1 MGVVELDDR
10 RLFLPMN
17 REDLRRRGWDRA
29 DVILITGD
37 AYVDHPSFGVA
48 MMGRWLE
55 KLGHRVAIL
64 AQPDWRSVDAFRSL
78 GPPRLFWGI
87 TSGCIDSRLNDY
99 ASMGNRR
106 QADVYSPG
114 GATDLRP
121 ARPLL
126 TYAARAREAY
136 PQVPI
141 ILGGLEA
148 SLRRL
153 VHYDYISD
161 KLMRSVLAD
170 AKADLLIH
178 GMGELA
184 AAEIARRLDQGVPIS
199 GMTDIAGTAYMATRD
214 MPVPADAVR
223 LPSLTEQTQNKDLVM
238 AAYEQYQR
246 LAVPDCG
253 LRIDDCGL
261 GTTREANPQSAIR
274 NPQLTSSGRPV
285 VQDQDPGTIVVMP
298 PARPLTCAE
307 LDALYDLPFTR
318 QWHPQYTSAGGIA
331 ALEPVEFSITTHRG
345 CYGGCSFCSIY
356 FHQGKEITSRSIES
370 LLAEADKLSKS
381 PRFRGTISDIGGPTA
396 NMYGTSCKAE
406 QACSRPSC
414 VFPSPCPNLNLDLG
428 PLMEMMEAFVRWK
441 DGGEGLCRGRPARD
455 PKAGRLRHVAAKM
468 AATRRNV
475 YVASGIRHDLVVHSK
490 EYLDL
495 LVRHFVGGHL
505 KVAPE
510 HYCGQVLRL
519 MGKPPFELF
528 EEFESEFDAAC
539 RRAGREYYLVP
550 YFISAH
556 PGCTLEHAVQLTEYL
571 VSRSWQ
577 PRQVQDFVPVPLT
590 ASTAMY
596 VAGQACP
603 EASRREARGHKIHVP
618 SGRREKRLQAALLQY
633 YRQPNAKLIAEHL
646 QSSGH
651 EDLLKDLH
659 RRWSQGRR
667 RGEK

>member
-1 MGVVELDDR
+1 VESDDR
-10 RLFLPMN
+10 RLFLPTH
-17 REDLRRRGWDRA
+17 REDMLRCGWDRP
-29 DVILITGD
+29 DVILVTGD
-37 AYVDHPSFGVA
+37 AYVDHPAFGVA
-48 MMGRWLE
+48 MIGRWLQ
-55 KLGHRVAIL
+55 KLGYRVAIL

-126 TYAARAREAY
+126 AYAARARQAY
-136 PQVPI
+136 PQTPV

-161 KLMRSVLAD
+161 KLMRSVLTD
-170 AKADLLIH
+170 AKADLLVH

-184 AAEIARRLDQGVPIS
+184 VTEIARRLDRGEPIS
-199 GMTDIAGTAYMATRD
+199 RLIDISGTAYMATRD
-214 MPVPADAVR
+214 APVPTEAVR
-223 LPSLTEQTQNKDLVM
+223 LPSLTEQSQDKHLVM
-238 AAYEQYQR
+238 AAHEQYQR
-246 LAVPDCG
+246 VCSVPVRAYEITPYG
-253 LRIDDCGL
+253 V
-261 GTTREANPQSAIR
+261 TTNALEAAARS
-274 NPQLTSSGRPV
+274 QLVERARPV
-285 VQDQDPGTIVVMP
+285 VQDQDPGTLVVMP
-298 PARPLTCAE
+298 PARPLTCSE
-307 LDALYDLPFTR
+307 LDVLYDLPFTR
-318 QWHPQYTSAGGIA
+318 RWHPQYDGAGGIA

-356 FHQGKEITSRSIES
+356 FHQGKEITSRSVAS
-370 LLAEADKLSKS
+370 LLAEADRLSRS
-381 PRFRGTISDIGGPTA
+381 PRFRGTISDLGGPTA
-396 NMYGTSCKAE
+396 NMYGTNCRAE
-406 QACSRPSC
+406 PMCTRASC
-414 VFPSPCPNLNLDLG
+414 VFPAPCRNLGSDLG
-428 PLMEMMEAFVRWK
+428 SLLEMMEAFVRWQ
-441 DGGEGLCRGRPARD
+441 GGSRG
-455 PKAGRLRHVAAKM
+455 KRH
-468 AATRRNV
+468 V
-475 YVASGIRHDLVVHSK
+475 YVASGIRHDLALHHK

-510 HYCGQVLRL
+510 HYCDDVLHS
-519 MGKPPFELF
+519 MGKPSFELF
-528 EEFESEFDAAC
+528 EEFENEFAAAC

-556 PGCTLEHAVQLTEYL
+556 PGCTLEHAVKLTEYL

-590 ASTAMY
+590 SSTAMY
-596 VAGQACP
+596 VAGQD
-603 EASRREARGHKIHVP
+603 ARGRAIHIP

-633 YRQPNAKLIAEHL
+633 YREPNARLLTEYL
-646 QSSGH
+646 QTSGH
-651 EDLLKDLH
+651 QDLLNTL
-659 RRWSQGRR
+659 RRKWSGNRR
-667 RGEK
+667 RPKR

>member
-1 MGVVELDDR
+1 MS
-10 RLFLPMN
+10 
-17 REDLRRRGWDRA
+17 REDMSRRGWEQA

-48 MMGRWLE
+48 LIGRWLE
-55 KLGHRVAIL
+55 KLGFRVAIL
-64 AQPDWRSVDAFRSL
+64 PQPDGRSAEPFRSL
-78 GPPRLFWGI
+78 GPPRLFWGV

-99 ASMGNRR
+99 ASLGNRR

-114 GATDLRP
+114 GATNLRP

-136 PQVPI
+136 PHVPI

-170 AKADLLIH
+170 AKADLLVH
-178 GMGELA
+178 SMGELA
-184 AAEIARRLDQGVPIS
+184 VAEIARRLDQGESIR
-199 GMTDIAGTAYMATRD
+199 GMTNIVGTAYMATRD
-214 MPVPADAVR
+214 TPILPDAVR
-223 LPSLTEQTQNKDLVM
+223 LPSLAEQIGNKDLAR
-238 AAYEQYQR
+238 AAQEQYQR
-246 LAVPDCG
+246 LAAP
-253 LRIDDCGL
+253 
-261 GTTREANPQSAIR
+261 T
-274 NPQLTSSGRPV
+274 GRPV
-285 VQDQDPGTIVVMP
+285 VQDQDPGTLVVMP
-298 PARPLTCAE
+298 PARPLTSAE

-318 QWHPQYTSAGGIA
+318 QEHPRYTNAGGIA
-331 ALEPVEFSITTHRG
+331 ALEPIEFSITTHRG

-370 LLAEADKLSKS
+370 LLAEADRLGTS

-396 NMYGTSCKAE
+396 NMYGTACAAE
-406 QACSRPSC
+406 QTCARPSC
-414 VFPSPCPNLNLDLG
+414 VFPAPCRNLRLDFE
-428 PLMEMMEAFVRWK
+428 PLMEMMEAFIRWK
-441 DGGEGLCRGRPARD
+441 GNARS
-455 PKAGRLRHVAAKM
+455 K
-468 AATRRNV
+468 RNV
-475 YVASGIRHDLVVHSK
+475 YVASGIRHDLALHSQ

-510 HYCGQVLRL
+510 HYCDEVLRL
-519 MGKPPFELF
+519 MGKPPFALF
-528 EEFESEFDAAC
+528 EEFESRFEAAC

-556 PGCTLEHAVQLTEYL
+556 PGCTPKHAVQLTEYL

-596 VAGQACP
+596 VAG
-603 EASRREARGHKIHVP
+603 REARGRPIHVP

-633 YRQPNAKLIAEHL
+633 YRRPNAKLITEYL
-646 QSSGH
+646 RSSGNQ
-651 EDLLKDLH
+651 ELLRNLH
-659 RRWSQGRR
+659 RIWSGNHRRGRR
-667 RGEK
+667 

>member
-1 MGVVELDDR
+1 
-10 RLFLPMN
+10 MN

-29 DVILITGD
+29 DVILVTGD

-48 MMGRWLE
+48 LIGRWLE
-55 KLGHRVAIL
+55 KLGYRVALL
-64 AQPDWRSVDAFRSL
+64 AQPDWRSVEAFRSL
-78 GPPRLFWGI
+78 GAPRLFWGI

-99 ASMGNRR
+99 ASMGHRR

-121 ARPLL
+121 VRPLL

-141 ILGGLEA
+141 VLGGLEA

-153 VHYDYISD
+153 VHYDYVSD

-170 AKADLLIH
+170 AKADLLVH

-184 AAEIARRLDQGVPIS
+184 IAEIARRLDRGEPLA
-199 GMTDIAGTAYMATRD
+199 GMTDLAGTAYMATRD
-214 MPVPADAVR
+214 RPVPEDAVR

-238 AAYEQYQR
+238 VAQEQYQR
-246 LAVPDCG
+246 LALPGGMGFQPMNHRQDADATRPCG
-253 LRIDDCGL
+253 QDARAAFH
-261 GTTREANPQSAIR
+261 TPSSPQSAIR
-274 NPQLTSSGRPV
+274 NPQLISSGRPV
-285 VQDQDPGTIVVMP
+285 VQDQDPGTVVVMP
-298 PARPLTCAE
+298 PARPLTVAE
-307 LDALYDLPFTR
+307 LDALYDLPFMR
-318 QWHPQYTSAGGIA
+318 HWHPQYTVAGGIA

-370 LLAEADKLSKS
+370 LLAEADKLSRS

-396 NMYGTSCKAE
+396 NMYGTNCAAA
-406 QACSRPSC
+406 QICARPSC
-414 VFPSPCPNLNLDLG
+414 VFPSPCRNLNLDFG
-428 PLMEMMEAFVRWK
+428 PLLEMMEAFVQWQG
-441 DGGEGLCRGRPARD
+441 DGRG
-455 PKAGRLRHVAAKM
+455 KRH
-468 AATRRNV
+468 V
-475 YVASGIRHDLVVHSK
+475 YVASGVRHDLALHSK

-510 HYCGQVLRL
+510 HYCDQVLRL

-528 EEFESEFDAAC
+528 GEFESRFEAAC
-539 RRAGREYYLVP
+539 RQAGREYYLVP

-556 PGCTLEHAVQLTEYL
+556 PGCTLDHAVQLTEYL

-590 ASTAMY
+590 AATAMY
-596 VAGQACP
+596 VA
-603 EASRREARGHKIHVP
+603 SRDARGHEIHVP
-618 SGRREKRLQAALLQY
+618 TGRREKRTQAALLQY
-633 YRQPNAKLIAEHL
+633 YREPNARLITEYL

-651 EDLLKDLH
+651 KDLLKNL
-659 RRWSQGRR
+659 RRIWSGNRR
-667 RGEK
+667 RGRR